1 MSVAPSLEVLIQELR
16 DEIRD
21 ETPLRIHARAVPILR
36 DFDGVTDRRNA
47 DEGGTGLPF
56 SAAMHRYLGH
66 PDGWGTTRL
75 GMASILEVSEA
86 CASRHPTHRRPLFQ
100 RTVCSQLL
108 FEIGYLGQSIED
120 SAWLHGLQRIQVEG
134 LLRWALPHAAA
145 WRRERFIRLTRE
157 PGHETPLPERKR
169 VA

>member
-1 MSVAPSLEVLIQELR
+1 MGILAAVMLASFAIAALVAARLQR
-16 DEIRD
+16 
-21 ETPLRIHARAVPILR
+21 RITQPILDVTDVARQVVERR
-36 DFDGVTDRRNA
+36 DFTLRA
-47 DEGGTGLPF
+47 T
-56 SAAMHRYLGH
+56 A
-66 PDGWGTTRL
+66 TT
-75 GMASILEVSEA
+75 ED
-86 CASRHPTHRRPLFQ
+86 
-100 RTVCSQLL
+100 
-108 FEIGYLGQSIED
+108 EIGYLGQSIED